1 MATGNTPSFEVIKSA
16 TQAEQIR
23 WSPLA
28 LGFRPFF
35 FAAGWIAV
43 LLMLVFLG
51 GYSTQDWQGNYFEF
65 RLWHAHEML
74 FGFTVAV
81 IAGFL
86 LTAARNWTGLATPT
100 GKMLGVLVGLWLTP
114 RVLSAVPLIPAPLF
128 AVVDMLFLPA
138 LAFAL
143 FRVLHKAGQKRN
155 YILPAVLLMMAAA
168 NMAIHLE
175 ILGIVEDVALP
186 AMRSML
192 NLTVVLVVLMAGRVV
207 PFFIGSAVGSRPET
221 SPMIERY
228 ALASAFLF
236 AATELFMFDTW
247 LSAAVAVAVAI
258 LHGLRLKS
266 WYQPGLWRQ
275 PMLWVLYLAYGWLV
289 IGFFLHGF
297 ADLMLIDRIQAMHAF
312 TVGVIG
318 TIAMGMM
325 ARVSLGHSGRR
336 VQVLPWMTAAFILVL
351 AAAFIRVVLPLLWP
365 DHMDMFIY
373 AAGTCWISA
382 FTIFSIRYSAI
393 LMRPRV
399 DGQPG

>member
-1 MATGNTPSFEVIKSA
+1 MIEVIKSA
-16 TQAEQIR
+16 AQSEQPR

-51 GYSTQDWQGNYFEF
+51 GYSAQDWQGNYFEL

-86 LTAARNWTGLATPT
+86 LTATRNWTGLATPT
-100 GKMLGVLVGLWLTP
+100 GKTLGVLVGLWLAP
-114 RVLSAVPLIPAPLF
+114 RLLSAVPLIPAPLF
-128 AVVDMLFLPA
+128 AVIDMLFLPA

-143 FRVLHKAGQKRN
+143 ASVLHKAGQSRN
-155 YILPAVLLMMAAA
+155 YIMPAILLLMSAV

-175 ILGIVEDVALP
+175 ILGIVEDIASLATQLMLHLVVALI
-186 AMRSML
+186 
-192 NLTVVLVVLMAGRVV
+192 VLMAGRVV
-207 PFFIGSAVGSRPET
+207 PFFIGSAVGSRPEVL
-221 SPMIERY
+221 PLIERY

-236 AATELFMFDTW
+236 AVTELLALDTW
-247 LSAAVAVAVAI
+247 LSAVVAMAVAI
-258 LHGLRLKS
+258 LHALRLKS
-266 WYQPGLWRQ
+266 WYQPGLWQQ

-289 IGFFLHGF
+289 IGFFLHSL
-297 ADLMLIDRIQAMHAF
+297 ADLMLIDRIQAVHAF
-312 TVGVIG
+312 TVGAIG
-318 TIAMGMM
+318 TITMGMM

-336 VQVLPWMTAAFILVL
+336 VQALPWMAAAFILVL
-351 AAAFIRVVLPLLWP
+351 SAAFVRVILPLLWP
-365 DHMDMFIY
+365 DHMDLFIY
-373 AAGTCWISA
+373 AAGACWICA
-382 FTIFSIRYSAI
+382 FMIFGIRYSAM